1 MDREDKITPLHIAV
15 QFPDIGLA
23 KKLVEA
29 KANVHSTTIGDRR
42 VKKKSNNRGT
52 LRLLTLDLRFP
63 DFPER
68 HTPLHKAALCCNY
81 QALEV
86 LIGAGADVNAA
97 DKVSRGGTDRAG
109 VRWLFFLLPC
119 LKQDTPHC

>member
-1 MDREDKITPLHIAV
+1 
-15 QFPDIGLA
+15 
-23 KKLVEA
+23 
-29 KANVHSTTIGDRR
+29 
-42 VKKKSNNRGT
+42 
-52 LRLLTLDLRFP
+52 LRFP

-109 VRWLFFLLPC
+109 VRWHFVFAAMLEARHAALLNIDLF
-119 LKQDTPHC
+119 TRINYW